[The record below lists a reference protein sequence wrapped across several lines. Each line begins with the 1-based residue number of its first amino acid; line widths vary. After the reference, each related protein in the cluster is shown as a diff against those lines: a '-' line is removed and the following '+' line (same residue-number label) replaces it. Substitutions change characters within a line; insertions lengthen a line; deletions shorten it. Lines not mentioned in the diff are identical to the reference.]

1 MIKSSYNLLFP
12 TERSFEPV
20 IDQAEFKMA
29 AIIKDYN
36 TLRNFIRYADQQS
49 VLFAEDAPTSA
60 RPSLHLQKG

>member
-1 MIKSSYNLLFP
+1 M
-12 TERSFEPV
+12 V
-20 IDQAEFKMA
+20 

-60 RPSLHLQKG
+60 RPMAVIALHLQKG